1 MYPSSHVVDPVQDWP
16 PHWPQREIAEPDEEE
31 DEEEEEEATGAL
43 DSTAAGV
50 DSTAAALEVAAG
62 ETAAADE
69 EEASSA
75 VTLEDEDEEEEESEI
90 FPIPAPALT
99 VEATWSA
106 AIASQI
112 ESAPPMALTT
122 VVSVKEPKSPELVSW
137 LTWQSRPRALE
148 HWAAALLSGT
158 VKRPLV
164 TARAA
169 SVMGALQSSKTLPS
183 IRICAPCSMSK
194 LWPSLVWK

>member
-1 MYPSSHVVDPVQDWP
+1 M
-16 PHWPQREIAEPDEEE
+16 
-31 DEEEEEEATGAL
+31 
-43 DSTAAGV
+43 
-50 DSTAAALEVAAG
+50 AAG
-62 ETAAADE
+62 EAAAAE
-69 EEASSA
+69 EDEASSA
-75 VTLEDEDEEEEESEI
+75 VTLVDEDEEEEEEESEI

-106 AIASQI
+106 AIASQM

-122 VVSVKEPKSPELVSW
+122 VVSVKEPSSPELVSW